1 MIEVKDLVKIYKQGK
16 TIETKALNGISLVIN
31 EGDFLVISGPSGSGK
46 TTLLNIIGGL
56 DQPSAGSVIL
66 NGENISILPE
76 KKLAKVRLNNIG
88 FIFQAY
94 NLIPVL
100 TAEENIEYIMAL
112 QGVKKKERRDRVIEI
127 AQKLDIEDLLYKK
140 PLEMS
145 GGQQQRVAVAR
156 AVVSEPKLVLAD
168 EPTANLDTENSEKL
182 IEMMKQMNEK
192 EKVTFIFSTHDPK
205 VIEKAKKELHLVD
218 GMIDKSI
225 KVSKNVK
232 KKP

>member
-56 DQPSAGSVIL
+56 DQPSSGSVIL
-66 NGENISILPE
+66 NGQNISVLPE